1 MLLISNPMVEN
12 RDGSDLNDVFFA
24 LSDPTRRGILARLTE
39 GELPVSELARPL
51 DMSLPAVS
59 KHLQVLR
66 RARLV
71 RQTKIGRVRLC
82 ALNPLP
88 LREAAEWI
96 GLYRGFWEQRLDAL
110 AEYLNEIDE
119 EEPSN

>member
-1 MLLISNPMVEN
+1 MVKRKESSAL
-12 RDGSDLNDVFFA
+12 DEVFFA
-24 LSDPTRRGILARLTE
+24 LSDPTRRGILARLTQ

-59 KHLQVLR
+59 KHLRVLR

-71 RQTKIGRVRLC
+71 RQTKVGRVRLC
-82 ALNPLP
+82 SLNPIP
-88 LREAAEWI
+88 LREAADWI

-110 AEYLNEIDE
+110 AEYLRQSEEDE
-119 EEPSN
+119 PRH